1 MPMRNR
7 AVLTSSLG
15 PVSAEWTTRVCCWS
29 MEEVIYVDCRAKGAD
44 VGTSWRDAYT
54 DLQRALARAA
64 VGCGCEIWVAQGE
77 YDPGRL
83 PEETFVIPAGVRVYG
98 GFAGN
103 ESSRQQRNPKK
114 YQTILTGAADAER
127 NETVVRMSNNSSL
140 DGFTITEAVSY
151 GIYGNEADFTVENCR
166 VVNNQQYGIC
176 AQNGDVA
183 IKWCEIMNNGLY
195 GIYHAGEGYALTID
209 KCRIV
214 QSGRYGIYNRF
225 STPTINNSI
234 VSRNGYL
241 EQGFYG
247 IRISN
252 PTYNPRVFCNT
263 IVYNKLEG
271 IFFADN
277 GTTID
282 PNDKNWPDIQN
293 CILWYNNSGGMQV
306 AGFDANT
313 LPQYC
318 CIYNPADPNGTD
330 YTLNARNNFSGNP
343 GFAYGDPNNL
353 HLAWNSPCKDRGN
366 PYHTIDDVGL
376 SDMDGEE
383 RIVDNRVDIGADEI
397 CSCDEDLSE
406 DDIRHPLDWD
416 SDGVINNIQ
425 FGEFSRAWL
434 SCEPNFPGD
443 PNNWNPVCNLDKTG
457 DSEHKIDLGDLAV
470 FCENNPQVW
479 LWRACWEQAQMNRFE
494 LIACSM
500 IGEGGES
507 MRMAMPIMESREITP
522 AQEVVELDPD
532 VLEEN
537 ILLILEEI
545 SKSLSEE
552 TENLDARY
560 EIKAF
565 LEDLLRDLQN
575 NKG

>member
-1 MPMRNR
+1 M
-7 AVLTSSLG
+7 G
-15 PVSAEWTTRVCCWS
+15 
-29 MEEVIYVDCRAKGAD
+29 D
-44 VGTSWRDAYT
+44 
-54 DLQRALARAA
+54 
-64 VGCGCEIWVAQGE
+64 
-77 YDPGRL
+77 
-83 PEETFVIPAGVRVYG
+83 ET
-98 GFAGN
+98 
-103 ESSRQQRNPKK
+103 
-114 YQTILTGAADAER
+114 L
-127 NETVVRMSNNSSL
+127 L
-140 DGFTITEAVSY
+140 DGVTITEAASY
-151 GIYGNEADFTVENCR
+151 GIYGNVADFVVENCR
-166 VVNNQQYGIC
+166 VVDNQQYGIF
-176 AQNGDVA
+176 AQNGDVS
-183 IKWCEIMNNGLY
+183 IKWCEVGNNGVH
-195 GIYHAGEGYALTID
+195 GIYHTGKEYMNITQN
-209 KCRIV
+209 CRIHKNI
-214 QSGRYGIYNRF
+214 GHGIFAVNTTPILQNTIISENGSVGESTFGVLIVNPSYEPVMYN
-225 STPTINNSI
+225 
-234 VSRNGYL
+234 
-241 EQGFYG
+241 
-247 IRISN
+247 
-252 PTYNPRVFCNT
+252 NT
-263 IVYNKLEG
+263 IVYNRKEG
-271 IFFADN
+271 VSFTDN

-457 DSEHKIDLGDLAV
+457 NSEHKIDLGDLAV
-470 FCENNPQVW
+470 FCEDNPQVW
-479 LWRACWEQAQMNRFE
+479 LWRACWEQSRMNFIQTTLYPMIGGRESMMSMREFVFPAENLSATEQTKKSIEQQILKMEEAIDFLEKIWLGEPNIQEEINPEDWQEFMKAVYKGLFE
-494 LIACSM
+494 LQ
-500 IGEGGES
+500 
-507 MRMAMPIMESREITP
+507 T
-522 AQEVVELDPD
+522 QNVQVE
-532 VLEEN
+532 
-537 ILLILEEI
+537 
-545 SKSLSEE
+545 
-552 TENLDARY
+552 
-560 EIKAF
+560 
-565 LEDLLRDLQN
+565 
-575 NKG
+575 